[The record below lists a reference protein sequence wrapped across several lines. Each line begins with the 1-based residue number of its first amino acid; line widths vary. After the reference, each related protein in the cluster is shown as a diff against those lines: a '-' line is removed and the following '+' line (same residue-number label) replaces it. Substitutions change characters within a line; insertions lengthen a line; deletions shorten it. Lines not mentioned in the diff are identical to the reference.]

1 MMRAFSSSIREIERI
16 DTNVLTRISE
26 LFWGQNLGEI
36 VCRQGR
42 ENQFQL
48 VGRHIIGGAGQGSG
62 GGQQVDEM
70 SQATF

>member
-1 MMRAFSSSIREIERI
+1 MMHAVSSIREIERI

-48 VGRHIIGGAGQGSG
+48 VGRRHIMIAEPAGPGRALVVVSRW
-62 GGQQVDEM
+62 
-70 SQATF
+70 TK

>member
-1 MMRAFSSSIREIERI
+1 MMHAFSSIREIERI

-48 VGRHIIGGAGQGSG
+48 VGRHIMIAEPAGPGRALVVVSRW
-62 GGQQVDEM
+62 
-70 SQATF
+70 TK